1 MTPEAVQYL
10 KKIKELLD
18 AGVLSQEE
26 FDAEKAKIL
35 DGEAVPQKEEIEQE
49 IDTGNYPTEEAPK
62 FNDDEPIP
70 TYMELY
76 KGELVL
82 SKLKITY
89 GIYPSVVSFLYLTNK
104 RIVIKSIPTVLIQP
118 LAFMF
123 RSPSLYSKTKA
134 DIPLS
139 SITDIKIQVVKSS
152 IIDGEKTHH
161 LFKLIPG
168 TSGLD
173 DAMRKAAS
181 LIKEQSG
188 KDVLTK

>member
-35 DGEAVPQKEEIEQE
+35 DGEAVPQKEEIGQD
-49 IDTGNYPTEEAPK
+49 I
-62 FNDDEPIP
+62 FSDDEPIP

-123 RSPSLYSKTKA
+123 SSPSLYSKTKA

-152 IIDGEKTHH
+152 IIDGKKTHH

-181 LIKEQSG
+181 LIKEQFG